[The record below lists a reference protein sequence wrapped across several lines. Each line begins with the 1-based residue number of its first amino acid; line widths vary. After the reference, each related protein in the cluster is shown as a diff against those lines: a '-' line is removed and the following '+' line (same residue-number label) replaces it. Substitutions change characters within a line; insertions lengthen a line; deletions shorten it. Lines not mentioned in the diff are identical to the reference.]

1 MISHNLAFLERC
13 LLLQQREERL
23 SYIVIPVPSTF
34 FVRQYE
40 DAHDPDQDIFENW
53 EVVEDDGHHAQIT
66 QRALGP
72 TQNVFPVEPQLARGI
87 QPSIIYPIV
96 VSLG

>member
-1 MISHNLAFLERC
+1 MAILERC
-13 LLLQQREERL
+13 TASAERRERL

-66 QRALGP
+66 QSAFGP